1 MPPTCAYYRAQVF
14 TFEYI
19 DLSYLFGR
27 LITNIYQKTCEVF
40 LLKTVAD
47 YMAEALRNLG
57 VTHSFGIIGKSIC
70 PIVLKM
76 VDYGIEF
83 IPGRHEASSGF
94 EAAGYALKTG
104 NLGVAF
110 GTSGPGELTCL
121 QQQHMRKL
129 TTYLSYLLPATNPLQ
144 SLEFLNVRTPPLF
157 WLI

>member
-129 TTYLSYLLPATNPLQ
+129 TTYLSYLLL
-144 SLEFLNVRTPPLF
+144 LPPIHYRAWNSSMSGLHLF
-157 WLI
+157 SG